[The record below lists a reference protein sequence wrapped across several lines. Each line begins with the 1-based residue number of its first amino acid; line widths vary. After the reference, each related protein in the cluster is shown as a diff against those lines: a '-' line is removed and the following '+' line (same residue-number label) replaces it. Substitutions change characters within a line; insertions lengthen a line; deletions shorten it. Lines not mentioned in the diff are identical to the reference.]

1 MKNRLVLCF
10 DDKRFGQKTFY
21 LCDTEE
27 EASKTAVIAKER
39 YNRVEIVAV
48 PDSLQPQ
55 NRKSAL

>member
-27 EASKTAVIAKER
+27 KASKTAVIAKER

-48 PDSLQPQ
+48 PDSL
-55 NRKSAL
+55 

>member
-27 EASKTAVIAKER
+27 EASKTAAIAKER

-48 PDSLQPQ
+48 PDSLQP
-55 NRKSAL
+55 